1 MHMHGPGRGW
11 CKCTLEVYLK
21 CGVVAAHSGMKV
33 TQGKGH
39 DARPSKGEELRIT
52 EEEGKPEFKDL
63 FIYLFFIITNR
74 TRR

>member
-11 CKCTLEVYLK
+11 CKGTLEVYLK

-52 EEEGKPEFKDL
+52 EEEGKPDSF
-63 FIYLFFIITNR
+63 R
-74 TRR
+74 TRKSKEQVFPRG